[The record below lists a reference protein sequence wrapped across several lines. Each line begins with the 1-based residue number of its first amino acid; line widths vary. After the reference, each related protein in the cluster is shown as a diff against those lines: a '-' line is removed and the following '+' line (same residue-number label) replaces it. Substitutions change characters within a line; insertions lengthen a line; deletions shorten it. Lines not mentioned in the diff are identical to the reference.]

1 MAHLLGWWRHL
12 PASVA
17 HSVSLL
23 RLLANQVGF
32 CEVEGKLQT
41 APEAVALAS
50 TEPGCVARAFAS
62 GVPALT
68 DIAVAE
74 PGSVGASAGVCG
86 ANSLVAV
93 PIVSEGVVAEVLA
106 LYF

>member
-1 MAHLLGWWRHL
+1 M
-12 PASVA
+12 
-17 HSVSLL
+17 SLL

-50 TEPGCVARAFAS
+50 AEPGCVARAFAS
-62 GVPALT
+62 GVPALA
-68 DIAVAE
+68 DIAAAE